1 MGLFGMALSYLLFSV
16 LHFFQFVMGLV
27 VIGLYGVD
35 LDNARK
41 AGKYTDGKWVYAHI
55 LPNKLLRKS
64 SS

>member
-16 LHFFQFVMGLV
+16 LHFCQFIMALV

-41 AGKYTDGKWVYAHI
+41 AGKYQDSKWV
-55 LPNKLLRKS
+55 S
-64 SS
+64 